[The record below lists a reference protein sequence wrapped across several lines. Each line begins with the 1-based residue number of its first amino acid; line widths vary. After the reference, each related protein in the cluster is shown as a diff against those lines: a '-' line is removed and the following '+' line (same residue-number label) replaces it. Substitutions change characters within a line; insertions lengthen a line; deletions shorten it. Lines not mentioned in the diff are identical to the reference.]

1 MASEIDRLIKR
12 LDDKTREIVFER
24 DGYQCV
30 LCGSTEALQWSHLIS
45 RTKTAVRWDPIN
57 STCMCARCHYR
68 HHKQGPEEYTAW
80 FLQTYGEDAYLDLV
94 RRSKQP
100 VKRLTFV
107 KQKAEEIL

>member
-1 MASEIDRLIKR
+1 
-12 LDDKTREIVFER
+12 
-24 DGYQCV
+24 
-30 LCGSTEALQWSHLIS
+30 
-45 RTKTAVRWDPIN
+45 
-57 STCMCARCHYR
+57 MCARCHYR

-107 KQKAEEIL
+107 KEKAEEIL